1 MADLEKNTLN
11 DDTLSQVTGGSINQA
26 FDYLYETKVIKDTKF
41 LDGVPNTQVNVRKWT
56 DLAVG
61 QRVRVISDT
70 VYLDYMQ
77 RPYLKCIKK
86 VDTIVE
92 GYILEADLEPHTV

>member
-1 MADLEKNTLN
+1 MTQQDKNALN
-11 DDTLSQVTGGSINQA
+11 DESLGDVTGGLGKSP
-26 FDYLYETKVIKDTKF
+26 DYLYETKAIRNTAF